1 MAEAVWTKPTIRC
14 LGDPQSAQWN
24 LTVERQLSA
33 NTSLRVSYAGMNSYR
48 MTVTEDLN
56 QIAPSSTPYVPSPY
70 VDPRAPYQN
79 WFTLLSTENAGSANY
94 QSLQMQA
101 THQMGHGLFFQASY
115 AFTKSLSDAQGDAPS
130 SFASEVA
137 YGVAVSN
144 RFDLA
149 ADRGNV
155 EGTPR
160 QRFQLNGIY
169 QLPLGS
175 NRKWMNK
182 SRWLDAVAG
191 GWDVNTVTLLQS
203 GPWLTPTISATD
215 DQTNTDILNRGTL
228 LRPDCVGNPAGADGV
243 YFNPAAFAA
252 TPAGAGRY
260 GNCGVGILEGP
271 GTVAVAAGLSKTF
284 LIRERLK
291 LRFESTFTNILNHT
305 NFAPPAMNISNTQ
318 TFGVLQ
324 SAQTAANAGNRT
336 GQVALRMDF

>member
-1 MAEAVWTKPTIRC
+1 MA
-14 LGDPQSAQWN
+14 N
-24 LTVERQLSA
+24 
-33 NTSLRVSYAGMNSYR
+33 
-48 MTVTEDLN
+48 
-56 QIAPSSTPYVPSPY
+56 
-70 VDPRAPYQN
+70 
-79 WFTLLSTENAGSANY
+79 
-94 QSLQMQA
+94 
-101 THQMGHGLFFQASY
+101 GLFFQASY

-137 YGVAVSN
+137 YGVAISN

-169 QLPLGS
+169 QLPFGS
-175 NRKWMNK
+175 NRKWMHD
-182 SRWLDAVAG
+182 SRLLNVVVG

-203 GPWLTPTISATD
+203 GPWLTPTISATE
-215 DQTNTDILNRGTL
+215 DQTNTDILNRGTV
-228 LRPDCVGNPAGADGV
+228 LRPDCVENSAAANGV
-243 YFNPAAFAA
+243 YFNPAAFTA

-260 GNCGVGILEGP
+260 GDCGVGILEGP
-271 GTVAVAAGLSKTF
+271 GTVAMAAGLSKTF
-284 LIRERLK
+284 LIREGLK

-305 NFAPPAMNISNTQ
+305 NFAPPATNISNTQ

-336 GQVALRMDF
+336 GQVALRLDF